1 MKNSNSTKV
10 ILAIYKTAKTDING
24 EKTYYLKTQ
33 ATVSTSDFQEYSVGL
48 MGGNSRHI
56 CYHINIPKPI
66 SKVKLGFIN
75 EVEEK
80 IANIEVSLSDEQIE
94 DEIITRLNEYELED
108 IIKESQEQ
116 KAGLKVGKLH
126 YGLDELVEIKN
137 YLIELGEMWYVN

>member
-1 MKNSNSTKV
+1 MDIRNATSI

-24 EKTYYLKTQ
+24 EKTHYLKTQ
-33 ATVSTSDFQEYSVGL
+33 ATVSTSDFQEYSVRL
-48 MGGNSRHI
+48 MGGNSRHV
-56 CYHINIPKPI
+56 CYHIIIPRPI

-80 IANIEVSLSDEQIE
+80 IADIDVSLSDEQIRE
-94 DEIITRLNEYELED
+94 EVVIRLYEYELED
-108 IIKESQEQ
+108 MIKESQEQ

-137 YLIELGEMWYVN
+137 YLIELGEI

>member
-1 MKNSNSTKV
+1 MGSNNSTNV
-10 ILAIYKTAKTDING
+10 ILVIYKTAKTDING

-48 MGGNSRHI
+48 TGGNSRHI
-56 CYHINIPKPI
+56 CYHIIIPRPI

-80 IANIEVSLSDEQIE
+80 IADIDVSLSDEQIRE
-94 DEIITRLNEYELED
+94 EVITRLNEYELED

-116 KAGLKVGKLH
+116 KAGLKVGKLR

-137 YLIELGEMWYVN
+137 YLIELGEI